1 MAKTSSLPPAAL
13 PPAPPPATARSMQS
27 ADPAKV
33 AKSAHDFEAMAIGQ
47 LLQPMF
53 DTVDTSHGTFGGG
66 PGEEAWKPMLV
77 QEFAKQIANHGG
89 LGLAKPVYDAMMR
102 MQEAKPK

>member
-1 MAKTSSLPPAAL
+1 MAKTSALPPAAL
-13 PPAPPPATARSMQS
+13 PPTPAPAMARPTQS

-33 AKSAHDFEAMAIGQ
+33 VKSAHDFEAMAIGQ

-53 DTVDTSHGTFGGG
+53 DTVDTSHGLFGGG

-102 MQEAKPK
+102 MQEAQPK